1 LQVPGRSGKAQLVVN
16 WFRKHLKHGSRLAL
30 FALAIQFA
38 LSFGHFHEAA
48 AQPPRPGLTSAD
60 RAPAALDAASE
71 LQQQQPSDHDTDQHT
86 AHACV
91 ICAVNSLAN
100 NFLFA
105 TSPLL
110 ELPQAVELLHL
121 ATDAEF
127 AHLGS
132 LHPAFQ
138 SRAPPVS

>member
-1 LQVPGRSGKAQLVVN
+1 MK
-16 WFRKHLKHGSRLAL
+16 WFRSNIKTGSRLAL

-48 AQPPRPGLTSAD
+48 AQPPRSGLTSAD
-60 RAPAALDAASE
+60 LAHAALDAASE

-91 ICAVNSLAN
+91 ICAVNSLAS

-132 LHPAFQ
+132 LHPPFQ
-138 SRAPPVS
+138 SRAPPAS

>member
-1 LQVPGRSGKAQLVVN
+1 VN

-38 LSFGHFHEAA
+38 LSFGHFHADVARAAPAIQTGLADADFAIAAALTGQVAHSEAA
-48 AQPPRPGLTSAD
+48 
-60 RAPAALDAASE
+60 
-71 LQQQQPSDHDTDQHT
+71 QQPSNHDTDRPT
-86 AHACV
+86 SDCA
-91 ICAVNSLAN
+91 ICAVLSLAN

-105 TSPLL
+105 TPPLL

-121 ATDAEF
+121 TTGAEF

-132 LHPAFQ
+132 LHPAFR

>member
-1 LQVPGRSGKAQLVVN
+1 VN
-16 WFRKHLKHGSRLAL
+16 WFRKHIKHGSRLAL

-38 LSFGHFHEAA
+38 LSFGHFHGEIARAAPAIQTGLADADHAIAAALAAQEAPSAA
-48 AQPPRPGLTSAD
+48 AQ
-60 RAPAALDAASE
+60 
-71 LQQQQPSDHDTDQHT
+71 QPSGPDTDR
-86 AHACV
+86 HASDCA
-91 ICAVNSLAN
+91 ICAVLSLAN

-105 TSPLL
+105 TPPLL

-121 ATDAEF
+121 TTGAEF

-132 LHPAFQ
+132 LHPSFQ

>member
-1 LQVPGRSGKAQLVVN
+1 VN

-38 LSFGHFHEAA
+38 LSFGHFHADVVRAAPALQTGLADTDHAIAAALAAQEAASEA
-48 AQPPRPGLTSAD
+48 AQPSN
-60 RAPAALDAASE
+60 
-71 LQQQQPSDHDTDQHT
+71 HDTDQPT
-86 AHACV
+86 SDCA
-91 ICAVNSLAN
+91 ICAVLSLAN

-105 TSPLL
+105 TPPLL

-121 ATDAEF
+121 TTGAEF
-127 AHLGS
+127 THLGS
-132 LHPAFQ
+132 LHPAFR

>member
-1 LQVPGRSGKAQLVVN
+1 MN

-38 LSFGHFHEAA
+38 LSFGHFHGAAA
-48 AQPPRPGLTSAD
+48 AQNVRIGLSDAGLAYAAD
-60 RAPAALDAASE
+60 HAALDAASDTV
-71 LQQQQPSDHDTDQHT
+71 QQQPSDHDNDRHP
-86 AHACV
+86 ADVCA
-91 ICAVNSLAN
+91 ICAVVSLAN

-105 TSPLL
+105 SPPLL
-110 ELPQAVELLHL
+110 ELPRALELLYL
-121 ATDAEF
+121 TTRAEF

-138 SRAPPVS
+138 SRAPPAS